1 MDVNTISSV
10 YERNVANLVK
20 EAIAQENS
28 GDIGVYYAKKEAL
41 TLPGAGVRFP
51 TQLQQS
57 IASTGIVHRFS
68 EKVNMK
74 ISETVQSQQFKRWFG
89 DWQNDPAHA
98 SKVVN
103 EDGTPKVVYHGTNAE
118 FTAFNSSNGT
128 YWFSESRDYAESMAE
143 ERSGDVL
150 TQAFLNVNMNAAQV
164 LEEIV
169 CDAMAEMNAFAT
181 EQMERVAGEVGR
193 FLRDVQKAAQ
203 GTALEGGQ
211 KKNAREGVKYSL
223 CGVNKDNIE
232 VYETSN
238 EIKALP
244 YSQRKQ
250 HFLSI
255 MENEYK
261 GRTAKFERNGHV
273 YYATFDEGDINKNIY
288 GDKKS
293 DTKGWKAKINV
304 GADGNVFELVES
316 AKYNGSKVETGKNIS
331 THRGVHHWDY
341 FVKNVQIDGTVFDL
355 VTNVRKKTDA
365 AFVYSIQLRVN
376 KKTKASPPLG
386 SLSRALDG
394 VPNASMN
401 SIRKSSRNVNSSSE
415 NQTET
420 ENFNPDIR
428 YSWEL
433 TTDGRGV
440 AVVDEDILSNLDL
453 SNWNQETKETAQKA
467 STRAL
472 LKFKGGIAVDGITRK
487 VNRISRKEFTRSEY
501 TNELFWWN
509 STAFLDKMRAAN
521 NLDDI
526 VIAATDWA
534 RDGALKHPRT
544 DNLVDFDHG
553 TTLIASGD
561 TKYEAEV
568 VVGITDKGEAVFY
581 DIVNMKPGNFSIKKE
596 EPSTNVTTNE
606 SPDAV
611 HEGSSGVTL
620 AQQEQNVN
628 QKHSRELE
636 TIEELKQQ
644 NELLK
649 KQVDYWHSQ
658 TAVTV
663 GARGMAEKFKRM
675 ALKPGKGDTQHAPQ
689 QLISVVTEFC
699 DVPLHFCF
707 QNRLKSRGKT

>member
-10 YERNVANLVK
+10 YERDVSNLVK

-28 GDIGVYYAKKEAL
+28 GDIGVYYTKKEAL
-41 TLPGAGVRFP
+41 TLPVAGVQFP
-51 TQLQQS
+51 IQLQQS
-57 IASTGIVHRFS
+57 IASTGIVHRFA

-118 FTAFNSSNGT
+118 FTAFNSSDGT

-150 TQAFLNVNMNAAQV
+150 MQAFLDIKNPYYAKLPAGKFSDPNSAAKIIREAKAGGYDGLV
-164 LEEIV
+164 IEADTTNELLKDTFYV
-169 CDAMAEMNAFAT
+169 AFQQNQIKSAT
-181 EQMERVAGEVGR
+181 
-193 FLRDVQKAAQ
+193 
-203 GTALEGGQ
+203 
-211 KKNAREGVKYSL
+211 
-223 CGVNKDNIE
+223 DNIG
-232 VYETSN
+232 T
-238 EIKALP
+238 L
-244 YSQRKQ
+244 
-250 HFLSI
+250 
-255 MENEYK
+255 
-261 GRTAKFERNGHV
+261 
-273 YYATFDEGDINKNIY
+273 DKN
-288 GDKKS
+288 
-293 DTKGWKAKINV
+293 
-304 GADGNVFELVES
+304 
-316 AKYNGSKVETGKNIS
+316 
-331 THRGVHHWDY
+331 
-341 FVKNVQIDGTVFDL
+341 
-355 VTNVRKKTDA
+355 
-365 AFVYSIQLRVN
+365 
-376 KKTKASPPLG
+376 
-386 SLSRALDG
+386 
-394 VPNASMN
+394 
-401 SIRKSSRNVNSSSE
+401 
-415 NQTET
+415 
-420 ENFNPDIR
+420 NPDIR
-428 YSWEL
+428 YSREL
-433 TTDGRGV
+433 TTDGRVV

-453 SNWNQETKETAQKA
+453 SNWNQETKEAAQKA
-467 STRAL
+467 ATRAL

-596 EPSTNVTTNE
+596 EPSPTVTTNK
-606 SPDAV
+606 SPDSIF
-611 HEGSSGVTL
+611 EDSSTSTV

-663 GARGMAEKFKRM
+663 GERGMAEKFKRM

-689 QLISVVTEFC
+689 QLIGAVTEFC
-699 DVPLHFCF
+699 EIPLHFCF
-707 QNRLKSRGKT
+707 PKRLKSRGKA